1 MGRPSWHVG
10 IDIGGTFTD
19 IVAVHLVSRSVRKAK
34 VLSQAQD
41 ALASLHV
48 ALAAVDLRWDEV
60 AALVHGTTMVTNAII
75 ENRLSDVALIA
86 TEGFSDV
93 IAIGRQNRLHLYRLD
108 APPKPPCL
116 VPDERRF
123 EVHERIGPT
132 GEVLTPLEEES
143 VHGLL
148 EKIAASG
155 IRSVA
160 VSLLHAY
167 ANPTHELLLE
177 PLLRRIVPYV
187 SLSHRINPE
196 EREFERTSATVL
208 NASVMPLVADYLNR
222 LRATIPSGTALHLFH
237 SAGGMASAAVAC
249 ERPLIIALSGPA
261 AGVAAACQVAA
272 RLGLDHVI
280 AFDMGGTS
288 TDVCLISRSLPELR
302 FGVSL
307 AGRQFRQ
314 PMIAVES
321 IGAGGGSMARLD
333 RGMLKVGPQS
343 AGADPGP
350 VCYGRGGTEPTVTDA
365 NVVLG
370 YLDTRHALADGIRM
384 DRSLAAEA
392 VGRIASRMGLGL
404 VETAFG
410 ILRIANA
417 KMVRALRNITVER
430 GVDGR
435 RCALVAYG
443 GAGPMH
449 AATLAR
455 EFGIRKVIVPAASSV
470 FSALGCAVATP
481 SYTQQRTIRMQSGR
495 WDAARVASAR
505 EELIANIMTDLR
517 LSERAKNR
525 MKIEDIALVRFIGQS
540 YSVEV
545 PYSAPAA
552 SGVIASDFRDE
563 HRKLYGFAS
572 DEPWEIEA
580 IRVRI
585 SVPTDVVG
593 AELECGSSG
602 ASFAEDSISC
612 WFSPEAPTQTPRRW
626 RDGLEPN
633 EHLSGPAIVAD
644 EWSTIV
650 VPPGAMLVAD
660 TQGNLTMTVGHQ

>member
-19 IVAVHLVSRSVRKAK
+19 IVAVHLVSRSVRTAK

-41 ALASLHV
+41 VLASLHA
-48 ALAAVDLRWDEV
+48 ALGAVDLRWDEV

-93 IAIGRQNRLHLYRLD
+93 IEIGRQNRLHLYRLD

-116 VPDERRF
+116 VPDHRRF
-123 EVHERIGPT
+123 EVHERIGPN

-148 EKIAASG
+148 REIAASG
-155 IRSVA
+155 IQSIA

-208 NASVMPLVADYLNR
+208 NASIMPLVVDYQNR
-222 LRATIPSGTALHLFH
+222 LRAAIPSRTALHFFH
-237 SAGGMASAAVAC
+237 SAGGMASAAMTC
-249 ERPLIIALSGPA
+249 EKPLILALSGPA
-261 AGVAAACQVAA
+261 AGVAATCQVAA
-272 RLGLDHVI
+272 RLGLDHLI

-288 TDVCLISRSLPELR
+288 TDVCLISRGLPELR

-321 IGAGGGSMARLD
+321 IGAGGGSIARLD
-333 RGMLKVGPQS
+333 RGVLKVGPQS

-365 NVVLG
+365 HVVLG
-370 YLDTRHALADGIRM
+370 YLDPRQALADGIRM
-384 DRSLAAEA
+384 DRSLAEEA
-392 VGRIASRMGLGL
+392 VGQIASSMNLGL
-404 VETAFG
+404 VETALG

-417 KMVRALRNITVER
+417 TMVRALRNITVEK
-430 GVDGR
+430 GIDGR
-435 RCALVAYG
+435 QCALVTYG
-443 GAGPMH
+443 GVGPMH

-455 EFGIRKVIVPAASSV
+455 EFGIRKVIVPAVSSV
-470 FSALGCAVATP
+470 FSALGCAIATP
-481 SYTQQRTIRMQSGR
+481 SYTQQRTIRMQSSR

-505 EELIANIMTDLR
+505 EELVTNIMADLG
-517 LSERAKNR
+517 LSIRAKNQV
-525 MKIEDIALVRFIGQS
+525 KVEDIALVRFIGQS

-545 PYSAPAA
+545 PYTVPAA
-552 SGVIASDFRDE
+552 ADAIASDFRNE

-585 SVPTDVVG
+585 TVQTAVGG
-593 AELECGSSG
+593 AELEFGRSG
-602 ASFAEDSISC
+602 KSFPEDSISC
-612 WFSPEAPTQTPRRW
+612 WFSPQAPTQTPRRW
-626 RDGLEPN
+626 RNGLEPN
-633 EHLSGPAIVAD
+633 EHLSGPAIIAD

-650 VPPGAMLVAD
+650 VPPGTTLVAD
-660 TQGNLTMTVGHQ
+660 TQGNLTMTVGN